1 MINRSYWRI
10 AALLALIIISTF
22 AAIYL
27 FRNEEVEI
35 LLTQKTKET
44 FTLPDGSTITLAPES
59 KAIYD
64 KTYGKKERKIIVT
77 GWVYLE
83 VAKNER
89 LPFRVWAGNLEILVT
104 GTSFYIHSSATEQD
118 ASVILESGKVKAYPK
133 GKPSEAIELK
143 PGQAASYVSSKDII
157 TITSPEPNYAAWNT
171 HKFQFNNTSLDEI
184 IALIESVY
192 SIHIDLSSP
201 ELGSCKL
208 TATFE
213 NQSPESILQ
222 VIASALHLKLGGDD
236 TSFILSGMP
245 CQSNK

>member
-1 MINRSYWRI
+1 MRGYIWSRSLP
-10 AALLALIIISTF
+10 LLRNTILVGYGPDTF
-22 AAIYL
+22 AMNFPQHDIA
-27 FRNEEVEI
+27 
-35 LLTQKTKET
+35 
-44 FTLPDGSTITLAPES
+44 
-59 KAIYD
+59 
-64 KTYGKKERKIIVT
+64 
-77 GWVYLE
+77 
-83 VAKNER
+83 
-89 LPFRVWAGNLEILVT
+89 
-104 GTSFYIHSSATEQD
+104 
-118 ASVILESGKVKAYPK
+118 GKVKAYPK